1 MNKVTATL
9 GALFCAAGLGQ
20 MAQAQTAG
28 FDPNGNCTTLLGS
41 ASEADRVMIAAWT
54 FGFIAASS
62 DAVRPVDAN
71 NNAVLIGNLARVC
84 QANPD
89 ASLLALVEASSRP
102 AATTTT
108 PAPQAAA
115 PGSEAE
121 VRALLMEFLQPGAD
135 LRALTQ
141 AILPTEDEVKA
152 VYGEPLASALWA
164 SYKEQM
170 GPGTAFGPKADHNDI
185 LVVYTTTRALFEQ
198 KPVLDEFPGG
208 YKDVLQ
214 YFKIDV
220 PIVRFKFIEAGE
232 TLGLAFDGL
241 MYLNGRWVIMP
252 KPWRSLPN

>member
-9 GALFCAAGLGQ
+9 GALLCAAGFGQ
-20 MAQAQTAG
+20 MGHAQTVG
-28 FDPNGNCTTLLGS
+28 FDPNGNCTTILGN
-41 ASEADRVMIAAWT
+41 ASDADQAMIAAWT
-54 FGFIAASS
+54 FGFIAARA
-62 DAVRPVDAN
+62 DTVRPVDSN

-84 QANPD
+84 QANPN
-89 ASLLALVEASSRP
+89 ASILALVEASSRP
-102 AATTTT
+102 KDTA
-108 PAPQAAA
+108 PASQAAA

-141 AILPTEDEVKA
+141 AILPTEAEVKA
-152 VYGEPLASALWA
+152 VYAEPLATAMWA
-164 SYKEQM
+164 SYQEQM

-185 LVVYTTTRALFEQ
+185 LVVYTTTRALLEKQ
-198 KPVLDEFPGG
+198 PVLDEFPGG

-252 KPWRSLPN
+252 KPWRSLPG